1 MIASGVRRFSKVINR
16 PCERNENLISNIKQS
31 GLYKQA
37 LESEIEQ
44 FLTVD
49 DYQGKE
55 TLINKIISGI

>member
-1 MIASGVRRFSKVINR
+1 MIFSGVRRFSKVINR
-16 PCERNENLISNIKQS
+16 PCENEKLISNIKQS
-31 GLYKQA
+31 GIYKQA

-55 TLINKIISGI
+55 ILKKVEK

>member
-1 MIASGVRRFSKVINR
+1 MIFSGVRRFSKVINR
-16 PCERNENLISNIKQS
+16 PCENENLIINIKQS

-55 TLINKIISGI
+55 ILKKVEK

>member
-16 PCERNENLISNIKQS
+16 PCESENLISNIKKS
-31 GLYKQA
+31 FLYKQA
-37 LESEIEQ
+37 LEFEIEQ
-44 FLTVD
+44 FFTVD